1 MLNRFTVELNDGKG
15 TTRSL
20 YTNAAGLVNIELQS
34 QNGDKLS
41 VRVTP
46 LTHFDDSKHFLV
58 QVNEDA
64 SGKSVKRSAVVLRG
78 ITPGWLNSLLATV
91 PDPRQFGAICVAESN

>member
-1 MLNRFTVELNDGKG
+1 MLNRLTVVLNDGNG

-20 YTNAAGLVNIELQS
+20 YTNAAGLVNVELQS
-34 QNGDKLS
+34 EIGDKVS

-46 LTHFDDSKHFLV
+46 LTHFDDSKHFLL
-58 QVNEDA
+58 QVSEDA

-78 ITPGWLNSLLATV
+78 ITPDWLNSFISTV
-91 PDPRQFGAICVAESN
+91 PDPRQFGATCVAESH